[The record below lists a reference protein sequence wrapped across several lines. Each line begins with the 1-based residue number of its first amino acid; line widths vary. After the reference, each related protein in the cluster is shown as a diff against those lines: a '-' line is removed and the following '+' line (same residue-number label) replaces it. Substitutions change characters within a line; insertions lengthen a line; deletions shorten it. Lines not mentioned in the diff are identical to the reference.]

1 MSKAST
7 PPSLLQTRRQNRIRR
22 RVLGFKF
29 AIDLHAIFTW
39 RRPVQ
44 GQPMIQCSLVR
55 YRTYR
60 PSETKTPISVLLPPC
75 INEACLNDHILQ
87 LELGSIRKSSGVRMF
102 NQQNGELEFAVGYFN
117 SPSVDVEL
125 EFAVSGCLG
134 WIRHQKASLHIGN
147 AICPDW

>member
-1 MSKAST
+1 MAW
-7 PPSLLQTRRQNRIRR
+7 
-22 RVLGFKF
+22 
-29 AIDLHAIFTW
+29 HAT
-39 RRPVQ
+39 VQ
-44 GQPMIQCSLVR
+44 GQPMIPCSLVR

-134 WIRHQKASLHIGN
+134 
-147 AICPDW
+147 